1 MQGSDNYPRP
11 CLFAEGSELLEKGR
25 SHPRQPPTEDLMT
38 TRRIVVTVI
47 ASFCFGAIF
56 SSCSTGPITSVPPRP
71 APDWNVSLLDNTIGA
86 IADLA
91 GLQRIPVRGYGL
103 VIGLP
108 GTGSRECPEQIRD
121 IIQGGFRGRTRPDGS
136 ALYADVDARALIGK
150 LSTAV
155 VVVEGWIPP
164 AAAAGDRIDLN
175 ISALPN
181 TQTTSL
187 ADGELLVCELATEVV
202 SMAGAPIRRSPMVV
216 AAYPELAPVF
226 VNPFT
231 KADSAKRPVSLR
243 SARIIGG
250 GRVLRTRPLNL
261 VLRVPS
267 GSYPI
272 VRQIARRIN
281 FRFPSLSSELPTAQA
296 ERANTV
302 KLIIP
307 REYHNRQR
315 HFLMLVLQTYLSSDP
330 AYIATQSRQ
339 LIAELSNPKSQADRI
354 TAALESVGKSTLP
367 DLRRAYESSDP
378 RVAFYAARTA
388 ALLDDL
394 EALSLL
400 GRIAADDSSPYQL
413 LATSVLSELPHPYR
427 ANQFL
432 RPLLDS
438 RNSLV
443 RIRAYEGLARNADP
457 SVLQVRFDRPA
468 EFALDLVL
476 SKGQP
481 LIYVQTTKEPRIV
494 LIGQQTRCRIPV
506 FYLSRDKL
514 LTISSTAHPA
524 QHSNADAEPPEQLS
538 LLRRTPTGDIGGI
551 LQSSPDLVSLIKT
564 LGSDVEPD
572 YKGVRHG
579 LGMNYSKV
587 VAALYGLWQNKDIP
601 AGFVLQQ
608 SPAARALVERPT
620 AWAAQRPETSSP

>member
-1 MQGSDNYPRP
+1 MATKV
-11 CLFAEGSELLEKGR
+11 LF
-25 SHPRQPPTEDLMT
+25 T
-38 TRRIVVTVI
+38 VV
-47 ASFCFGAIF
+47 ASFCLGAVF
-56 SSCSTGPITSVPPRP
+56 SSCSIRPTTSAPPRP
-71 APDWNVSLLDNTIGA
+71 APDWNISLLDDTIGA
-86 IADLA
+86 IVDLE
-91 GLQRIPVRGYGL
+91 GLQPISVRGYGL
-103 VIGLP
+103 VIGLD
-108 GTGSRECPEQIRD
+108 GTGSRECPEQILN
-121 IIQGGFRGRTRPDGS
+121 IIQDGFRGRTRADGT
-136 ALYADVDARALIGK
+136 AHYDNIDARALIGK

-155 VVVEGWIPP
+155 VVVEGRIPP

-187 ADGELLVCELATEVV
+187 AGGELLVCELSIEVV
-202 SMAGAPIRRSPMVV
+202 STAGAPIRRSPMVV
-216 AAYPELAPVF
+216 AAYPEPAPVF
-226 VNPFT
+226 VNPFSNL
-231 KADSAKRPVSLR
+231 DSAKHPVSLR

-261 VLRVPS
+261 VLRVPG
-267 GSYPI
+267 GSYRL
-272 VRQIARRIN
+272 VRQIAQRLN
-281 FRFPSLSSELPTAQA
+281 FRFPSSPDEPPTAQA
-296 ERANTV
+296 ENVNIV

-307 REYHNRQR
+307 REYHTRQR
-315 HFLMLVLQTYLSSDP
+315 HFLMLVLQTYLSADP
-330 AYIATQSRQ
+330 VYIATRSSQ

-354 TAALESVGKSTLP
+354 AAALESIGKSTLP
-367 DLRRAYESSDP
+367 DLRDAYESADP

-457 SVLQVRFDRPA
+457 SVLQVRFNRPA

-494 LIGQQTRCRIPV
+494 LIGQPPQCRVPV
-506 FYLSRDKL
+506 FYLSRDRL
-514 LTISSTAHPA
+514 LTISSTSPSEQDPNA
-524 QHSNADAEPPEQLS
+524 QAKPSAQLS
-538 LLRRTPTGDIGGI
+538 LLRRTPSGDIGLI
-551 LQSSPDLVSLIKT
+551 LKSAPDLVSLIKA

-572 YKGVRHG
+572 YEGVHHG
-579 LGMNYSKV
+579 LGMNYSQV
-587 VAALYGLWQNKDIP
+587 IEALYGLWQNKDVS

-608 SPAARALVERPT
+608 SPAARDLVERT
-620 AWAAQRPETSSP
+620 SAWAAQRPETSSP